1 MKMKTFIV
9 PISPMRLETQ
19 IQTAQNQTNV
29 SNGFSNVLN
38 QAIENVKESQQAA
51 DQSAQ
56 SLLMGQSDD
65 LHNVM
70 IQAEQAALALEL
82 TVQVTS
88 KAINAYNEIMRMQ
101 F

>member
-1 MKMKTFIV
+1 
-9 PISPMRLETQ
+9 MRLETQ
-19 IQTAQNQTNV
+19 IQTPQNQTNV

>member
-1 MKMKTFIV
+1 MKTFIV

-19 IQTAQNQTNV
+19 IQATQNQTNV

>member
-1 MKMKTFIV
+1 
-9 PISPMRLETQ
+9 MRLESQ
-19 IQTAQNQTNV
+19 IQAPQNQSND

>member
-1 MKMKTFIV
+1 
-9 PISPMRLETQ
+9 MRLESQ
-19 IQTAQNQTNV
+19 IQTPQNQANV

-82 TVQVTS
+82 TVQITS

-101 F
+101 FCMEESNII

>member
-1 MKMKTFIV
+1 MKTFIV
-9 PISPMRLETQ
+9 PISPMRLESQ
-19 IQTAQNQTNV
+19 IHTPQNQANV
-29 SNGFSNVLN
+29 TNGFSNVLN

-65 LHNVM
+65 LHTVM

>member
-1 MKMKTFIV
+1 
-9 PISPMRLETQ
+9 MRLETQ
-19 IQTAQNQTNV
+19 IQAPQIQTNG

>member
-1 MKMKTFIV
+1 MKTFIV
-9 PISPMRLETQ
+9 PISPMRLESQ
-19 IQTAQNQTNV
+19 IQTTQNQANV
-29 SNGFSNVLN
+29 TNGFSNVLN

-88 KAINAYNEIMRMQ
+88 KAINAYNELMRMQ

>member
-1 MKMKTFIV
+1 MKTFIV
-9 PISPMRLETQ
+9 PISPMRLESQ
-19 IQTAQNQTNV
+19 IQAPQNQTNV
-29 SNGFSNVLN
+29 SNGFSDVLN

>member
-1 MKMKTFIV
+1 
-9 PISPMRLETQ
+9 MRLESQ
-19 IQTAQNQTNV
+19 IQTPQNQPNV

-38 QAIENVKESQQAA
+38 QAIENVKESQHAT

>member
-1 MKMKTFIV
+1 MKTFIV
-9 PISPMRLETQ
+9 PISPMRLESQ
-19 IQTAQNQTNV
+19 IQAPQNQPNG

>member
-1 MKMKTFIV
+1 MKTFIV

-19 IQTAQNQTNV
+19 VQAQQNQTNV

>member
-1 MKMKTFIV
+1 
-9 PISPMRLETQ
+9 MRLETQ
-19 IQTAQNQTNV
+19 IQTPQNQTNI

>member
-1 MKMKTFIV
+1 
-9 PISPMRLETQ
+9 MRLESQ
-19 IQTAQNQTNV
+19 IQTPQNQVNV

>member
-1 MKMKTFIV
+1 
-9 PISPMRLETQ
+9 
-19 IQTAQNQTNV
+19 
-29 SNGFSNVLN
+29 
-38 QAIENVKESQQAA
+38 
-51 DQSAQ
+51 
-56 SLLMGQSDD
+56 MGQSDD

>member
-1 MKMKTFIV
+1 
-9 PISPMRLETQ
+9 MRLESQ
-19 IQTAQNQTNV
+19 IQAPQNQPNG

>member
-1 MKMKTFIV
+1 MKTFIV
-9 PISPMRLETQ
+9 PISPMRLEPQ
-19 IQTAQNQTNV
+19 IQTPQNQTNV

>member
-1 MKMKTFIV
+1 
-9 PISPMRLETQ
+9 MRLESQ
-19 IQTAQNQTNV
+19 IQTPQNQPNV

-65 LHNVM
+65 LHNGM

>member
-1 MKMKTFIV
+1 
-9 PISPMRLETQ
+9 MRLETQ
-19 IQTAQNQTNV
+19 IQAPQNQTNV

>member
-1 MKMKTFIV
+1 
-9 PISPMRLETQ
+9 MRLESQ
-19 IQTAQNQTNV
+19 IQTPQNQPNV

>member
-1 MKMKTFIV
+1 
-9 PISPMRLETQ
+9 MRLEYQ
-19 IQTAQNQTNV
+19 IQTPQNQANV

>member
-1 MKMKTFIV
+1 MKTFIV
-9 PISPMRLETQ
+9 PISPMRLESQ
-19 IQTAQNQTNV
+19 IQAPQNQSND

>member
-1 MKMKTFIV
+1 
-9 PISPMRLETQ
+9 MRLESQ
-19 IQTAQNQTNV
+19 IQTPQNQPNV
-29 SNGFSNVLN
+29 TNGFSNVLN

>member
-1 MKMKTFIV
+1 MQTFIV

-19 IQTAQNQTNV
+19 IQNPQNQSNV
-29 SNGFSNVLN
+29 TNGFSNVLN

-70 IQAEQAALALEL
+70 IQAEKAALALEL

-88 KAINAYNEIMRMQ
+88 RAINAYNEIMRMQ

>member
-1 MKMKTFIV
+1 MKTFIV
-9 PISPMRLETQ
+9 PISPMRLESQ
-19 IQTAQNQTNV
+19 IQTPQNQANV
-29 SNGFSNVLN
+29 TNGFSNVLN

>member
-1 MKMKTFIV
+1 
-9 PISPMRLETQ
+9 MRLETQ
-19 IQTAQNQTNV
+19 IQAPQNQTNG

>member
-1 MKMKTFIV
+1 MKTFIV
-9 PISPMRLETQ
+9 PISPMRLESQ
-19 IQTAQNQTNV
+19 IQTTQNQANV
-29 SNGFSNVLN
+29 TNGFSNVLN